1 MEKEYCEN
9 LKAAIYP
16 KGLEVKGHA
25 LRVTEFMYAS
35 VEAQKAFDTIWKI
48 YNHILSDE
56 KNCTSTVGKDV
67 LNIISDE
74 FLG

>member
-9 LKAAIYP
+9 LKVAICP
-16 KGLEVKGHA
+16 KGLEVKGNA
-25 LRVTEFMYAS
+25 WRVTEFMHAS

-48 YNHILSDE
+48 YKHILNDE
-56 KNCTSTVGKDV
+56 KNCTSTVGKNV

-74 FLG
+74 FLS